1 MEEKQDNA
9 KQHSYSR
16 FRASRGSPRARP
28 QTHSHTHTYIK
39 SQFSLTP
46 MDALQSALA
55 RALAI
60 LPRPVQAA
68 ASSVGGAAFD
78 VAMAG
83 VEAGLVP
90 DAVIRR
96 GIQALLRQRDGEV

>member
-1 MEEKQDNA
+1 
-9 KQHSYSR
+9 
-16 FRASRGSPRARP
+16 
-28 QTHSHTHTYIK
+28 
-39 SQFSLTP
+39 

-55 RALAI
+55 RTLAM
-60 LPRPVQAA
+60 LPRPVQDA
-68 ASSVGGAAFD
+68 ASAVGGAAFD

-96 GIQALLRQRDGEV
+96 GIQALLRQRDGEVSVREGEGAVCVWAGFFIDRFFFFSCPCRARDPDPT

>member
-1 MEEKQDNA
+1 
-9 KQHSYSR
+9 
-16 FRASRGSPRARP
+16 
-28 QTHSHTHTYIK
+28 
-39 SQFSLTP
+39 

-60 LPRPVQAA
+60 LPRPLQAA
-68 ASSVGGAAFD
+68 ALSVGGAAFD